1 MFLLFGCQPS
11 KDVESTQLNQPSNLQ
26 VEGGLLSWDVVPN
39 ASKYHVFIDEV
50 GVYVDEPFLLFD
62 EEGNYN
68 VYVIAISESYIDS
81 IPSEVFSFSIEYS
94 ENVIFVIEIDENNKL
109 ISWNSVNNAS
119 HYLIYINGSTYT
131 SHTNQLAYHEFGP
144 ALLSIRIQAIYPVG
158 QSNISEEVYV
168 EHLLQDEITLL
179 YQYSKHSTQN
189 IKILNRSFTQIILF
203 DSQLQRLDNNDVLM
217 VNNEIEIKSDYVLS
231 LEQDKVV
238 FYLYSDNQKY
248 KIQVTINNKTE
259 PYLISSSMVY
269 TEGNHDIMFQ
279 FELFGGIIKQIS
291 GNQLDEK
298 DYLIEDNLLTITQ
311 NYIQNKFES
320 DDQASFTYALED
332 EHIVM
337 GFLMIY
343 ESNN

>member
-1 MFLLFGCQPS
+1 
-11 KDVESTQLNQPSNLQ
+11 
-26 VEGGLLSWDVVPN
+26 
-39 ASKYHVFIDEV
+39 
-50 GVYVDEPFLLFD
+50 
-62 EEGNYN
+62 
-68 VYVIAISESYIDS
+68 
-81 IPSEVFSFSIEYS
+81 
-94 ENVIFVIEIDENNKL
+94 
-109 ISWNSVNNAS
+109 
-119 HYLIYINGSTYT
+119 
-131 SHTNQLAYHEFGP
+131 
-144 ALLSIRIQAIYPVG
+144 
-158 QSNISEEVYV
+158 
-168 EHLLQDEITLL
+168 
-179 YQYSKHSTQN
+179 
-189 IKILNRSFTQIILF
+189 
-203 DSQLQRLDNNDVLM
+203 
-217 VNNEIEIKSDYVLS
+217 VLS